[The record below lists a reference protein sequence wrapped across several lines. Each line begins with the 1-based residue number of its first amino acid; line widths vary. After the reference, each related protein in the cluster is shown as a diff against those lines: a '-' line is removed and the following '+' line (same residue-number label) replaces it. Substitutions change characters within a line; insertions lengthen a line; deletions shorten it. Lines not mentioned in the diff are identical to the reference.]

1 MATPAQ
7 RRRKSADAAVS
18 ASVKSSIVVGRDLHT
33 RWHAAASMRGMTA
46 NALAVE
52 ALTEAVRGIV
62 VIDRNRVKADDRAIR
77 GLGVIPDGEEAA

>member
-18 ASVKSSIVVGRDLHT
+18 ATVKSSIVVSRDLHT

-52 ALTEAVRGIV
+52 VLAEAFRGIV
-62 VIDRNRVKADDRAIR
+62 VIDRNRAKTDGSASR
-77 GLGVIPDGEEAA
+77 GLGVIESDEDAA